1 MAVITTLIL
10 TRHGEANCNVAGIV
24 GGDRACTGLTDRG
37 RCQVE
42 LLAGRLH
49 AEEPCHVLYTTTRRR
64 ARESAGI
71 LSGKLG
77 LPVHIEPGL
86 TGPHHGDADGRPW
99 GEIKTAFGGPSSSD
113 PDRSYAPGSET
124 WNQYLAR
131 ASATL
136 ADVLE
141 RATTG
146 SAS

>member
-37 RCQVE
+37 GARWNCSQ
-42 LLAGRLH
+42 AACTPRNH
-49 AEEPCHVLYTTTRRR
+49 ATCCTRQPDAAPESRRR
-64 ARESAGI
+64 I

-99 GEIKTAFGGPSSSD
+99 GEIKTAFGGPPS
-113 PDRSYAPGSET
+113 
-124 WNQYLAR
+124 L
-131 ASATL
+131 
-136 ADVLE
+136 
-141 RATTG
+141 
-146 SAS
+146 